1 MKAYKLTDKD
11 DRTYGGC
18 QWGKNVTHKAS
29 GKGGLCTSG
38 WIHYYSDPVLA
49 LFLDPL
55 HGNFGAT
62 AHLWEVEVSGETKD
76 DRGLKFG
83 AMELTTVRRLRKKRI
98 TTEHRIRFAIL
109 CAQEVCHGKAW
120 NKWADAWLDGTDRT
134 TAAANAAYA
143 ATDAATYVAYNA
155 SAAAAASASY
165 AAAYAATSSAA
176 YAATSSAAY
185 AATSAAAYAATSSA
199 AYAASSA
206 AATRAAAAASSAA
219 AYAAAATDIDLI
231 AIARRAI
238 GGGDMNGKNRI

>member
-134 TAAANAAYA
+134 RVSASATRAAATRAAAAAAYA
-143 ATDAATYVAYNA
+143 YDAAYDAYCSAYNA
-155 SAAAAASASY
+155 SAAAASASY
-165 AAAYAATSSAA
+165 AAYAA
-176 YAATSSAAY
+176 YASATAVVA
-185 AATSAAAYAATSSA
+185 SAAAYD
-199 AYAASSA
+199 AASH
-206 AATRAAAAASSAA
+206 
-219 AYAAAATDIDLI
+219 AATDIDLI

-238 GGGDMNGKNRI
+238 EGI